1 MKKKEA
7 IPREKITP
15 LITPTVTIPI
25 PFLEGCLLYEI
36 KSLSNFYMHS
46 EERQNN
52 LIVRFL
58 QFINNSTIMQSL
70 HILIYRDRLEHE
82 GRVYPVVRVFIA
94 SKDQAIEHVLMNS
107 EYKYKQIQIEEL
119 PFYSRI
125 KGIREYATYLKL
137 YTDNNSSS
145 NSSNNNNIIDIPTPI
160 TTSPTITPT
169 TTHAIYARVY
179 TLTALPS
186 TLYPAWIY
194 QMLAYA
200 PLLLLTIT
208 RVEHSTAV
216 SSVMRLAGMLKATQS
231 RKLELKIQKAEQ
243 LREALVRQETA
254 LFKVML
260 NAVIIAS
267 NIKELQVLNKSFRR
281 SMKAQLVKFV
291 ALPFKQSSMLLE
303 GEGKELY
310 IELGSLAIAYPFI
323 SSDML
328 ELEGILLGENVITKA
343 PVIWDYRIRDN
354 YNCLILATSGA
365 GKSVTAK
372 LLLTRLLERYPN
384 AYCYVID
391 PQGEYERLK
400 ELLDAEVLRLTEYQ
414 ELGLDPFTLFDKV
427 EVADI
432 IADIAEA
439 PDTIRKELRT
449 VAQYCNSIFELYSK
463 VSDNA
468 KMYIID
474 LVEGPLSI
482 MFKGQKSKLQQ
493 QRNILSLKGTY
504 AGEEKV
510 TMLLILALAKAWK
523 QINELPLQIPKIL
536 VIDEGWM
543 LFTMPSTARFV
554 NLIARVGRKL
564 NVIFIFITQRPED
577 VIANEYGRALLD
589 NADTKILL
597 RNNELAAMKIAES
610 LQLSKEEQNMLINFL
625 RGEAL
630 LLTREYRLRVQ
641 IKPSEEELRLFSTT
655 PTQ

>member
-1 MKKKEA
+1 
-7 IPREKITP
+7 
-15 LITPTVTIPI
+15 
-25 PFLEGCLLYEI
+25 
-36 KSLSNFYMHS
+36 
-46 EERQNN
+46 
-52 LIVRFL
+52 
-58 QFINNSTIMQSL
+58 
-70 HILIYRDRLEHE
+70 
-82 GRVYPVVRVFIA
+82 
-94 SKDQAIEHVLMNS
+94 
-107 EYKYKQIQIEEL
+107 
-119 PFYSRI
+119 
-125 KGIREYATYLKL
+125 
-137 YTDNNSSS
+137 
-145 NSSNNNNIIDIPTPI
+145 
-160 TTSPTITPT
+160 
-169 TTHAIYARVY
+169 
-179 TLTALPS
+179 
-186 TLYPAWIY
+186 
-194 QMLAYA
+194 A

-231 RKLELKIQKAEQ
+231 RKLELKIQRAEQ
-243 LREALVRQETA
+243 LREALIRQETA
-254 LFKVML
+254 LFKVRL

-267 NIKELQVLNKSFRR
+267 NIKELQALSKSFRR

-372 LLLTRLLERYPN
+372 LLLARLLERYPN

>member
-1 MKKKEA
+1 
-7 IPREKITP
+7 
-15 LITPTVTIPI
+15 
-25 PFLEGCLLYEI
+25 
-36 KSLSNFYMHS
+36 
-46 EERQNN
+46 
-52 LIVRFL
+52 
-58 QFINNSTIMQSL
+58 
-70 HILIYRDRLEHE
+70 
-82 GRVYPVVRVFIA
+82 A

-107 EYKYKQIQIEEL
+107 EYKYRQVRIEEL
-119 PFYSRI
+119 PFFSTI
-125 KGIREYATYLKL
+125 KGTKEYATYLKL
-137 YTDNNSSS
+137 YAANT
-145 NSSNNNNIIDIPTPI
+145 IPLTAATIPT
-160 TTSPTITPT
+160 T
-169 TTHAIYARVY
+169 YARVY
-179 TLTALPS
+179 TLAALPS

-194 QMLAYA
+194 QLLTYA
-200 PLLLLTIT
+200 PLLLTIT

-243 LREALVRQETA
+243 LREALIRQETA

-260 NAVIIAS
+260 NAIITA
-267 NIKELQVLNKSFRR
+267 NDIKELQVLSKSFRR

-354 YNCLILATSGA
+354 YNILILATSGA

-372 LLLTRLLERYPN
+372 LLLTRLLARYPQ
-384 AYCYVID
+384 AYCYIVD

-400 ELLDAEVLRLTEYQ
+400 QLLDAEVLRLTEYQ
-414 ELGLDPFTLFDKV
+414 ELGLDPFMLFDRV

-482 MFKGQKSKLQQ
+482 MFKGQSRLQ

-510 TMLLILALAKAWK
+510 TMLLILALARAWK

-564 NVIFIFITQRPED
+564 NVIFLFITQRPED

-597 RNNELAAMKIAES
+597 RNNELAAMKISEA

-641 IKPSEEELRLFSTT
+641 IKPSEEELRLFSTS
-655 PTQ
+655 PVQ

>member
-1 MKKKEA
+1 MIRKTKNTNKTKTTTSSKVPAEA
-7 IPREKITP
+7 TVLTATTHIPPI
-15 LITPTVTIPI
+15 PTTIPI
-25 PFLEGCLLYEI
+25 PFLEDCLIYEI

-58 QFINNSTIMQSL
+58 QFINNSTVMQSL
-70 HILIYRDRLEHE
+70 HILIYRDQLLHE
-82 GRVYPVVRVFIA
+82 GRVYPIVRVFIA

-107 EYKYKQIQIEEL
+107 EYKYRQVRIEEEL
-119 PFYSRI
+119 PFFSSI
-125 KGIREYATYLKL
+125 KGIREYATYLKI
-137 YTDNNSSS
+137 TPKDNS
-145 NSSNNNNIIDIPTPI
+145 NSNNNSNNSTL
-160 TTSPTITPT
+160 
-169 TTHAIYARVY
+169 YARVY

-194 QMLAYA
+194 QLLTYS
-200 PLLLLTIT
+200 PLLILSVT

-243 LREALVRQETA
+243 LREALIRQETA
-254 LFKVML
+254 LFKVRL
-260 NAVIIAS
+260 NAIVTAN
-267 NIKELQVLNKSFRR
+267 NIKELQALSKSFRR

-372 LLLTRLLERYPN
+372 LLLARLLERYPN

>member
-1 MKKKEA
+1 MIKTKNTNKTKTTTSKVPA
-7 IPREKITP
+7 TATALTTTMHIPT
-15 LITPTVTIPI
+15 I
-25 PFLEGCLLYEI
+25 PFLEDCLIYEI

-58 QFINNSTIMQSL
+58 QFINNSTVMQSL
-70 HILIYRDRLEHE
+70 HILIYRDSLEHE

-107 EYKYKQIQIEEL
+107 EYKYRQVRIEEEL
-119 PFYSRI
+119 PFFSSI
-125 KGIREYATYLKL
+125 KGIREYATYLKI
-137 YTDNNSSS
+137 TPKDNS
-145 NSSNNNNIIDIPTPI
+145 NSNNNSNNSTL
-160 TTSPTITPT
+160 
-169 TTHAIYARVY
+169 YARVY

-194 QMLAYA
+194 QLLTYS
-200 PLLLLTIT
+200 PLLILSVT

-243 LREALVRQETA
+243 LREALIRQETA
-254 LFKVML
+254 LFKVRL
-260 NAVIIAS
+260 NAIVTAN
-267 NIKELQVLNKSFRR
+267 NIKELQALSKSFRR

-372 LLLTRLLERYPN
+372 LLLTRLLARYPQ
-384 AYCYVID
+384 AYCYIVD

-400 ELLDAEVLRLTEYQ
+400 QLLDAEILRLTEYQ

-449 VAQYCNSIFELYSK
+449 AAQYCNSIFELYSK

-482 MFKGQKSKLQQ
+482 MFKGQSKLQ

-510 TMLLILALAKAWK
+510 TMLLILALARAWK
-523 QINELPLQIPKIL
+523 QINSLPLQIPKIL

-564 NVIFIFITQRPED
+564 NVIFLFITQRPED

-641 IKPSEEELRLFSTT
+641 IKPSEEELALFSTS
-655 PTQ
+655 PVQQ

>member
-25 PFLEGCLLYEI
+25 PFLEDCLLYEI

-70 HILIYRDRLEHE
+70 HILIYRDQLLHE

-107 EYKYKQIQIEEL
+107 EYKYRQVRIEEL
-119 PFYSRI
+119 PFFSTI
-125 KGIREYATYLKL
+125 KGVREYATYLKL
-137 YTDNNSSS
+137 YTDNN
-145 NSSNNNNIIDIPTPI
+145 NNNNAT
-160 TTSPTITPT
+160 
-169 TTHAIYARVY
+169 YARVY

-254 LFKVML
+254 LFKVRL
-260 NAVIIAS
+260 NAIIITAKD
-267 NIKELQVLNKSFRR
+267 IKELQVLSKSFRR

-291 ALPFKQSSMLLE
+291 ALPFKQYDMLLE

-354 YNCLILATSGA
+354 YNILILATSGA

-372 LLLTRLLERYPN
+372 LLLTRLLARYPQ
-384 AYCYVID
+384 AYCYIVD
-391 PQGEYERLK
+391 PQGEYERLRDM
-400 ELLDAEVLRLTEYQ
+400 LDAEVLRLTEYQQ

-449 VAQYCNSIFELYSK
+449 IAQYCNSIFELYSK

-564 NVIFIFITQRPED
+564 NVIFLFITQRPED

-641 IKPSEEELRLFSTT
+641 IKPSEEELRLFSTS
-655 PTQ
+655 PVQQQ

>member
-1 MKKKEA
+1 
-7 IPREKITP
+7 
-15 LITPTVTIPI
+15 
-25 PFLEGCLLYEI
+25 
-36 KSLSNFYMHS
+36 MHS

-70 HILIYRDRLEHE
+70 HILIYRDSLEHE

-107 EYKYKQIQIEEL
+107 EYKYRQIQIEEL
-119 PFYSRI
+119 LPFFKV
-125 KGIREYATYLKL
+125 KGIKEYATYLKVFPIER
-137 YTDNNSSS
+137 NSSS
-145 NSSNNNNIIDIPTPI
+145 SSIISTEDTIPLITEENSL
-160 TTSPTITPT
+160 
-169 TTHAIYARVY
+169 YARVY

-194 QMLAYA
+194 QLLAYA

-243 LREALVRQETA
+243 LREALIRQETA
-254 LFKVML
+254 LFKVRL
-260 NAVIIAS
+260 NAIITA
-267 NIKELQVLNKSFRR
+267 NDIKELQVLSKSFRR

-291 ALPFKQSSMLLE
+291 ALPFKQYDMLLKN
-303 GEGKELY
+303 EGKELY

-372 LLLTRLLERYPN
+372 LLLTRLLARYPQ
-384 AYCYVID
+384 AYCYIVD
-391 PQGEYERLK
+391 PQGEYERLRDM
-400 ELLDAEVLRLTEYQ
+400 LNAEVLRLTEYQ
-414 ELGLDPFTLFDKV
+414 ELGLDPFTLFDRV

-449 VAQYCNSIFELYSK
+449 VAQYCSSIFELYSK

-482 MFKGQKSKLQQ
+482 MFKGQSKLQ

-510 TMLLILALAKAWK
+510 TMLLILALARAWK
-523 QINELPLQIPKIL
+523 QINSLPLQIPKIL

-564 NVIFIFITQRPED
+564 NVIFLFITQRPED
-577 VIANEYGRALLD
+577 VIANE
-589 NADTKILL
+589 
-597 RNNELAAMKIAES
+597 
-610 LQLSKEEQNMLINFL
+610 
-625 RGEAL
+625 
-630 LLTREYRLRVQ
+630 
-641 IKPSEEELRLFSTT
+641 
-655 PTQ
+655 